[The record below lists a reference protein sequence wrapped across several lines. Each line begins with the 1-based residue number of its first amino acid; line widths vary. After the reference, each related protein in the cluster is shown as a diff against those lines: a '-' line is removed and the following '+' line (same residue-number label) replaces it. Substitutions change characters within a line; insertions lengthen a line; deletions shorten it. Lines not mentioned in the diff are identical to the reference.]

1 MRCVVDRYQEKMPSK
16 YFQEHNKRKFS
27 DSLNSQRWRF
37 LKSGLDD
44 FRSGFPPPSDNIII
58 CGTKGPVPIVLRNH
72 ASDAS
77 RMAQQKGR
85 KKCAKTQVSPSKLS
99 PLQKA
104 RRDHIA
110 QTEYCLSLHPLALYP
125 HLEESIPP
133 ENQQRVV
140 STQFYLWFGA
150 GSFWYRAQ
158 RDSVQASWGQTVKL
172 FEEVVGV
179 LDPGMR
185 LNSEGGDEDC
195 DRESHTPQQVLYQ
208 LEDGKSKEACPRS
221 SALSKESKG
230 KNPQYTYLSKKE
242 VAARG
247 KEASLSYIPPLDEN
261 VRRVT
266 KEFCDWV
273 ASLGGEKYE
282 VDEATILSLF
292 DTGYETKLV
301 LSVPIH
307 VVELNNVPAELRKY
321 VGVSPAPTTVKS
333 PLRTRCHPCLAKGPS
348 PPKWEK
354 IRYGAWY
361 LEPKTWRK
369 QRANEPLEDPNTA
382 VDAFQNLRNQF
393 GEKEVELMQ
402 LHGTHAF
409 KEFLERKGY
418 RKPEFL
424 LQMLAVGDAKGAQE
438 RTSKGYKKESLKRPE
453 GLREGSSST
462 IVN

>member
-1 MRCVVDRYQEKMPSK
+1 MWADGDIWLLLLLSRAERQMKSRRLW
-16 YFQEHNKRKFS
+16 KR
-27 DSLNSQRWRF
+27 
-37 LKSGLDD
+37 
-44 FRSGFPPPSDNIII
+44 
-58 CGTKGPVPIVLRNH
+58 
-72 ASDAS
+72 
-77 RMAQQKGR
+77 
-85 KKCAKTQVSPSKLS
+85 
-99 PLQKA
+99 
-104 RRDHIA
+104 
-110 QTEYCLSLHPLALYP
+110 
-125 HLEESIPP
+125 
-133 ENQQRVV
+133 
-140 STQFYLWFGA
+140 
-150 GSFWYRAQ
+150 
-158 RDSVQASWGQTVKL
+158 GQL
-172 FEEVVGV
+172 FEEVVGI
-179 LDPGMR
+179 LDPEMH
-185 LNSEGGDEDC
+185 LNSEGGYEDC
-195 DRESHTPQQVLYQ
+195 DRASHTPQQVQYQ

-242 VAARG
+242 VAARK
-247 KEASLSYIPPLDEN
+247 KEASLSYVPPLDEN

-273 ASLGGEKYE
+273 ASLGGEKYK

-321 VGVSPAPTTVKS
+321 LDVSPPPTAVKS
-333 PLRTRCHPCLAKGPS
+333 PLRTRCHPGLAKDPS
-348 PPKWEK
+348 QPKWEK

-369 QRANEPLEDPNTA
+369 QRANEPLEDPNPA
-382 VDAFQNLRNQF
+382 VDTVQNLRNQF
-393 GEKEVELMQ
+393 SEKEAELLQ

-424 LQMLAVGDAKGAQE
+424 LQMLAAGDANGAQKQ
-438 RTSKGYKKESLKRPE
+438 TSKGYKKESPKRPK
-453 GLREGSSST
+453 GIREGSSST

>member
-1 MRCVVDRYQEKMPSK
+1 MPSK

-44 FRSGFPPPSDNIII
+44 FRSGFPPPSDNIVI

-133 ENQQRVV
+133 E
-140 STQFYLWFGA
+140 
-150 GSFWYRAQ
+150 
-158 RDSVQASWGQTVKL
+158 L

-185 LNSEGGDEDC
+185 LNSKGGDEDC

-221 SALSKESKG
+221 SALKESKG

-242 VAARG
+242 VAARE

-261 VRRVT
+261 IRRVT

-282 VDEATILSLF
+282 VDEATVLSLF

-307 VVELNNVPAELRKY
+307 VVELNDVPAELRKY
-321 VGVSPAPTTVKS
+321 VGVSPPPTAVKS
-333 PLRTRCHPCLAKGPS
+333 PLHTRCHPCFAKGPS

-424 LQMLAVGDAKGAQE
+424 LQMLAMGDAKGAQE